1 MDSTLTLNHY
11 TNNCIDYHG
20 QFVMSQL
27 NHHSKS
33 YFYPQL
39 AQSSRKISIYM
50 CCSNEFYLFVILD
63 FNLFEILKICIVY
76 HWISVILH
84 QTQSFLIVFFIGT
97 NLLTLELLA
106 LNSLVFDLFL
116 SLESWNIIST
126 NGPILE
132 SL

>member
-1 MDSTLTLNHY
+1 MDSTLTLNHC
-11 TNNCIDYHG
+11 TNNRIDYHG

-50 CCSNEFYLFVILD
+50 CCSDEFYLFLILD
-63 FNLFEILKICIVY
+63 FNLFEILKICIAY
-76 HWISVILH
+76 HWSLVILH
-84 QTQSFLIVFFIGT
+84 QTQNFLIVFFIGF
-97 NLLTLELLA
+97 NLLTLGILG